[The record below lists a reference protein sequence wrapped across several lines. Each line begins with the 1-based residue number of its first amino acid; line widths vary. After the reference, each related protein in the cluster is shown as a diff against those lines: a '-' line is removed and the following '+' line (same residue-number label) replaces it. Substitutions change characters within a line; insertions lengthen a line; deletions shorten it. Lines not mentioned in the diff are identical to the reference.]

1 LQQIANLIDRLNVI
15 IGRTIAWLT
24 IMMVLVTCIIVLTR
38 YFFNSGSIALQES
51 VMYMHGTVFMLG
63 IAFTLKEQGHVRVD
77 VLHERLGLR
86 ARAVIEMTGSVLFLI
101 PVSVVILL
109 SSLEYVAFSWS
120 LKESSAQ
127 PSGLPGVY
135 LLKTLITAMAGLLLL
150 QGISEFIK
158 AFNTLKKQAK

>member
-24 IMMVLVTCIIVLTR
+24 IMMVLVTCIIVLAR
-38 YFFNSGSIALQES
+38 YLFNSGSIALQES

-135 LLKTLITAMAGLLLL
+135 LLKTLITTMAGLLLL

-158 AFNTLKKQAK
+158 AFNTFKKQAK

>member
-1 LQQIANLIDRLNVI
+1 
-15 IGRTIAWLT
+15 
-24 IMMVLVTCIIVLTR
+24 MVLVTCVIVLAR
-38 YFFNSGSIALQES
+38 YLFNSGSIAFQES

-86 ARAVIEMTGSVLFLI
+86 ARAVIEMAGSVLFLI

-109 SSLEYVAFSWS
+109 SSFEYVAFSWS

-135 LLKTLITAMAGLLLL
+135 LLKTLIPMMAGLLLL

-158 AFNTLKKQAK
+158 AFDTFKKQAN

>member
-1 LQQIANLIDRLNVI
+1 
-15 IGRTIAWLT
+15 
-24 IMMVLVTCIIVLTR
+24 MVLVTCVIVLAR
-38 YFFNSGSIALQES
+38 YLFNSGSIALQES

-86 ARAVIEMTGSVLFLI
+86 ARTVIEMTGSVLFLI

-109 SSLEYVAFSWS
+109 SSFEYVAFSWS

-135 LLKTLITAMAGLLLL
+135 LLKTLIPMMAGLLLL

-158 AFNTLKKQAK
+158 AFDTFKKQAN